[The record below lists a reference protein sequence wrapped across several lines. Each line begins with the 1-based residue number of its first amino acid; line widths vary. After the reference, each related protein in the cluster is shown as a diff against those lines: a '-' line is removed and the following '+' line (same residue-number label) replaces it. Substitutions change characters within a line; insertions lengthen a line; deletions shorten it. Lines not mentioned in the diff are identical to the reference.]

1 MFETILVAVDGS
13 QGSDRAFDLARSMTT
28 RDVSRLVILHVT
40 ELVGGKGGTFPL
52 AADDDDFKA
61 KIQAQAADLRAQGV
75 KAEVVLES
83 IRLGGP
89 AHVIAD
95 VGESVAADLIV
106 VGTRG
111 RSPLSEVIL
120 GSVPIRLLQVAHR
133 PVLVV
138 PAAAGE
144 TTRTHS

>member
-1 MFETILVAVDGS
+1 
-13 QGSDRAFDLARSMTT
+13 MTT
-28 RDVSRLVILHVT
+28 QEAARLVIVHVT
-40 ELVGGKGGTFPL
+40 ELVGGKGGTYPL

-61 KIQAQAADLRAQGV
+61 NIQAQAEKLRAEGI

-95 VGESVAADLIV
+95 VAESVAADLIV

-111 RSPLSEVIL
+111 RSLLSEVIL

-144 TTRTHS
+144 TSRTDL

>member
-1 MFETILVAVDGS
+1 MFKTILVAVDGS
-13 QGSDRAFDLARSMTT
+13 PDGDRAFDLARSMTT
-28 RDVSRLVILHVT
+28 QEAARLVIVHVT
-40 ELVGGKGGTFPL
+40 EFVGGKGGTYPL

-61 KIQAQAADLRAQGV
+61 KIQAQAEKLRAEGV

-89 AHVIAD
+89 AHVIAEIA
-95 VGESVAADLIV
+95 ESVAADLIV

-111 RSPLSEVIL
+111 RSPLGELVL

-138 PAAAGE
+138 PPPTGE
-144 TTRTHS
+144 KGRTDS

>member
-1 MFETILVAVDGS
+1 MFNTILVAVDGS
-13 QGSDRAFDLARSMTT
+13 HGSDRAFDVARSMTT
-28 RDVSRLVILHVT
+28 QEAARLVIVHVT
-40 ELVGGKGGTFPL
+40 ELVGGKGGTYPL

-61 KIQAQAADLRAQGV
+61 KIQAQAEKLRAEGI

-95 VGESVAADLIV
+95 VAESVAADLIV

-111 RSPLSEVIL
+111 RSLLSEVIL

-144 TTRTHS
+144 TSRTDL

>member
-13 QGSDRAFDLARSMTT
+13 RGSDRALELARSMTT
-28 RDVSRLVILHVT
+28 DASRLVIVHVT
-40 ELVGGKGGTFPL
+40 ELVGGKGGMYPL
-52 AADDDDFKA
+52 AADDDEFKR
-61 KIQAQAADLRAQGV
+61 KIQAQAEELRAEGV
-75 KAEVVLES
+75 KADVVLES

-89 AHVIAD
+89 AHVIA
-95 VGESVAADLIV
+95 EIAKSVHADLIV

-111 RSPLSEVIL
+111 RSPLGEVIL

-138 PAAAGE
+138 PAAVGEASRAG
-144 TTRTHS
+144 S

>member
-13 QGSDRAFDLARSMTT
+13 HGSDRAFDLARSMTT
-28 RDVSRLVILHVT
+28 RDTSRLVIVHVT
-40 ELVGGKGGTFPL
+40 ELLGGKGGTYPL
-52 AADDDDFKA
+52 AADDDDFKV
-61 KIQAQAADLRAQGV
+61 KIQAQADELRAQGV

-95 VGESVAADLIV
+95 IAESVGADLIV

-111 RSPLSEVIL
+111 RSVLSEVIL

-138 PAAAGE
+138 PAA
-144 TTRTHS
+144 TD

>member
-1 MFETILVAVDGS
+1 MFKTILVAVDGS
-13 QGSDRAFDLARSMTT
+13 RGSDRAFDVARSMTT
-28 RDVSRLVILHVT
+28 QEAARLVIVHVT
-40 ELVGGKGGTFPL
+40 ELVGGKGGTYPL

-61 KIQAQAADLRAQGV
+61 NLQARAEKLRAEGM

-89 AHVIAD
+89 AHVIAE
-95 VGESVAADLIV
+95 VAESVAADLIV

-111 RSPLSEVIL
+111 RSPLSELIL

-144 TTRTHS
+144 TSRTDS

>member
-1 MFETILVAVDGS
+1 M
-13 QGSDRAFDLARSMTT
+13 
-28 RDVSRLVILHVT
+28 RD
-40 ELVGGKGGTFPL
+40 
-52 AADDDDFKA
+52 DDDDFKA
-61 KIQAQAADLRAQGV
+61 NIQAQAEKLRAEGI

-95 VGESVAADLIV
+95 VAESVAADLIV

-111 RSPLSEVIL
+111 RSLLSEVIL

-144 TTRTHS
+144 TSRTDL